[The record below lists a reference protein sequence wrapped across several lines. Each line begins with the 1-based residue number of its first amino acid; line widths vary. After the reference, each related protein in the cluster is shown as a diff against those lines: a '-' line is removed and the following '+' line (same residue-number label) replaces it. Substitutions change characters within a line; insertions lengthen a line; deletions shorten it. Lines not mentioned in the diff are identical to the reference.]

1 MRDIAEAFGRE
12 LISARKFKGVTLEQ
26 ISDATKIQMRY
37 LEAMEAGHWD
47 ILPQPYM
54 EAFLKA
60 YAEVVGMNVP
70 KVMKM
75 FRDLRRQMLAI
86 EAPEEE
92 LPPEPVSTQPP
103 RQTPQRKSSPRWII
117 SGLLILGAAAVV
129 LYIILKP
136 SFSNRMVPQEES
148 GESLQDSIPVTLAAE
163 PAIQDTLSTPDSAST
178 PLDSALAPSDSVSA
192 LSDSVQHVETMPRVN
207 ALPVEIP
214 VGVNL
219 LARARQRCWLR
230 AILDEETTR
239 EALLAPGDS
248 LVLRAKDEVELLIGN
263 AGGLEL
269 EMDGESLGVL
279 GPNGRSVTVVINPD
293 GIKSQRLGRA
303 SSNFD
308 SLASP

>member
-12 LISARKFKGVTLEQ
+12 LISARKFKGVSLEQ

-92 LPPEPVSTQPP
+92 LPPEPVPTQPP
-103 RQTPQRKSSPRWII
+103 RQAPQRKSSAGWII
-117 SGLLILGAAAVV
+117 SGLLLLGAAAVV

-136 SFSNRMVPQEES
+136 SFSNRMVPPEES
-148 GESLQDSIPVTLAAE
+148 RESLQDSIPVTLAAE
-163 PAIQDTLSTPDSAST
+163 PAIQDTLSAPDSTST
-178 PLDSALAPSDSVSA
+178 PLDTALASSDSDSAPSDSTR
-192 LSDSVQHVETMPRVN
+192 LVETMPRVN
-207 ALPVEIP
+207 APPVEIP

-230 AILDEETTR
+230 ATLDGETTR
-239 EALLAPGDS
+239 EALLARGDS
-248 LVLRAKDEVELLIGN
+248 LILRAKNEVELLIGN

>member
-1 MRDIAEAFGRE
+1 VRDIAKAFGRE

-92 LPPEPVSTQPP
+92 LPPEPVPTQPP
-103 RQTPQRKSSPRWII
+103 RQTPQRKSSVGWII

-148 GESLQDSIPVTLAAE
+148 RESLQDSIPVTLAAE
-163 PAIQDTLSTPDSAST
+163 PAIQDTLSAPDSASI
-178 PLDSALAPSDSVSA
+178 PLDSALAPSDSATA
-192 LSDSVQHVETMPRVN
+192 LLDSIRLVETLPRLN
-207 ALPVEIP
+207 APPVEIP

-230 AILDEETTR
+230 ATLDGETTR

-248 LVLRAKDEVELLIGN
+248 LVLRAKNEVELLIGN

-279 GPNGRSVTVVINPD
+279 GPNGRSITIVINPD